1 MQTYERVER
10 RPEEVRAD
18 GEALLDDEP
27 APLACRARQKDEAKR
42 DGDEE
47 PRSGTCDA
55 AGGERS
61 RRQGDGETAR
71 QQAHRADDRQIEH
84 LFRRRTG
91 EALADIEQV
100 GDHEHGEERR
110 LGHDKSDDARA
121 PASGPATHGA
131 RPGRRDAA
139 RPTTAAGWSL
149 RAPLRS
155 CMREAAS
162 WWPIRAS
169 RLPRGCRRPA
179 RRGAASTRG

>member
-27 APLACRARQKDEAKR
+27 APLACRGREEDEAKR

-71 QQAHRADDRQIEH
+71 QQAHRADDRQGEQ
-84 LFRRRTG
+84 LRRRRGG
-91 EALADIEQV
+91 EARAEVEEI
-100 GDHEHGEERR
+100 GGHE
-110 LGHDKSDDARA
+110 
-121 PASGPATHGA
+121 
-131 RPGRRDAA
+131 
-139 RPTTAAGWSL
+139 
-149 RAPLRS
+149 
-155 CMREAAS
+155 
-162 WWPIRAS
+162 
-169 RLPRGCRRPA
+169 
-179 RRGAASTRG
+179 